1 MTPAMTEGIRMLDPV
16 VASPSAEQAP
26 AARLRTLDGKVI
38 GLYSNTKLNANK
50 VLGMAAEIIQRRF
63 RPARFVLVEDNVELG
78 HDMTDDKYW
87 RQPVD
92 AALIAIGD

>member
-1 MTPAMTEGIRMLDPV
+1 MTIATRDTIRMLDPV
-16 VASPSAEQAP
+16 VASPSVAAAAP
-26 AARLRTLDGKVI
+26 DRLPTLDGKVI